1 MGQDMLGG
9 GRGCVPMSRVTC
21 KSADIWLCLE
31 RVERK
36 IKQERSHMER
46 EANGSCPSAHIQNR
60 GKKTSILFDKG
71 TFSQSY
77 VTS

>member
-1 MGQDMLGG
+1 MLGG

-46 EANGSCPSAHIQNR
+46 EANGSCPSTHIQNSD
-60 GKKTSILFDKG
+60 KTSIFDKG
-71 TFSQSY
+71 TVSQSY